1 MPHEMSGQTA
11 LKRGDFQ
18 EAVNIYRRAIDEKKT
33 PDNWIG
39 LASAYEGLG
48 DYLTA
53 RWACNKGLDLYPQNN
68 EALLLADAI
77 EKKLAATKQSYP
89 PQRQVNF
96 RSLRNVFEHR
106 IRNTWKP
113 IFVKGINLGLAVP
126 GYFPGEYPV
135 GKSTYRRWFEQM
147 VSAGFNTVRV
157 YTIQSPSFYEA
168 LYEHNEKKISL
179 FLLQGIWIEPPEDN
193 NFSKETYLS
202 YAQQQI
208 TEAIDILFGN
218 IILSQRQGYP
228 HGSYRCGVSPYVMG
242 LIFGREWEGCPIL
255 EYNQLMGHKAHQY
268 KGRFLSIIQG
278 KPFEVWI
285 TTMLDF
291 LLKYEE
297 ERYGVTHPVSTI
309 CWPTLDPLSHPSEY
323 KEEDELMW
331 QKISPIDDKCIKNED
346 MESIDLAKITVKA
359 GNGFFATYHVY
370 PYYPDFMNNDYL
382 NQEKPYDAYLRLL
395 KAHHGNQAILIAEF
409 GVSGS
414 REVSH
419 WHRLGWHHG
428 GHNEAQQGE
437 INGAMIKAIHTTG
450 MAGGALF
457 SWFDEWFKRNWLFM
471 NYELPADR
479 NQLWFNLQ
487 DAEQCYGLIAAY
499 PNYPSRKVNLNGD
512 LTEWHDATVLYQNEG
527 ASEQSFPDGADAS
540 RCLQSLSV
548 QHDEGF
554 LYLAL
559 QTRDVIDFSN
569 GHYVIGIDTCD
580 PDAGEFLLPFNL
592 GISSPVGLKFLIH
605 LTGTKTSRILVCM
618 TYDKCLNERNFQPTK
633 LEIPNLKKGLWP
645 RPSSEGAW
653 VSMQN
658 ITNPRRRSKDL
669 KHFFPANVFPMSA
682 LRHGSLDPRHPQS
695 DSLADFYVSGR
706 MIELRIPWGL
716 IMFTDPS
723 SRTVYWQ
730 QGDQLTR
737 TTDGIR
743 FVSFSYKPDAKGFT
757 AKKTGKSHNA
767 TDMLPRVLEPNTIR
781 TYAWNGWNVP
791 LYHFYEKKSLAIYRQ
806 YLTEIPS

>member
-1 MPHEMSGQTA
+1 MPHEKSGLTA

-18 EAVNIYRRAIDEKKT
+18 EAVNIYRRAIDEKKS

-39 LASAYEGLG
+39 LASAYQGLE
-48 DYLTA
+48 DYMTA
-53 RWACNKGLDLYPQNN
+53 RWACNNCLEMEPQHTEAIHLANGIEKYLAAAKKAYPQ
-68 EALLLADAI
+68 
-77 EKKLAATKQSYP
+77 
-89 PQRQVNF
+89 QRQVNF

-106 IRNTWKP
+106 IGNTWKP

-126 GYFPGEYPV
+126 GYFPGEYPI
-135 GKSTYRRWFEQM
+135 GKSTYRMWFEQM

-168 LYEHNEKKISL
+168 LYEHNASKTSL
-179 FLLQGIWIEPPEDN
+179 FLLQGIWIDPPKDA

-202 YAQQQI
+202 YARKQI

-218 IILSQRQGYP
+218 AMLPERPAYP
-228 HGSYRCGVSPYVMG
+228 NGSYKCDVTPYVMG
-242 LIFGREWEGCPIL
+242 LIFGREWEGCPIR
-255 EYNQLMGHKAHQY
+255 EYNQLMGHKAHLY
-268 KGRFLSIIQG
+268 DGHFLSITKG
-278 KPFEVWI
+278 TAFEIWI
-285 TTMLDF
+285 TQMLDF
-291 LLKYEE
+291 LLKYEK
-297 ERYGVTHPVSTI
+297 ERYGVAHPISTV
-309 CWPTLDPLSHPSEY
+309 CWPTLDPIVHPSESIY
-323 KEEDELMW
+323 EDGLRW
-331 QKISPIDDKCIKNED
+331 QGLPVKRVNCNENDDV
-346 MESIDLAKITVKA
+346 ESLDIAKINVRK
-359 GNGFFATYHVY
+359 GNSFFATYHVY
-370 PYYPDFMNNDYL
+370 PYYPDFMNNDFL
-382 NQEKPYDAYLRLL
+382 DEKKPYEAYLLLL

-409 GVSGS
+409 GVPGS

-428 GHNEAQQGE
+428 GHNELQQGK
-437 INGAMIKAIHTTG
+437 INGEMIKAIHETG

-499 PNYPSRKVNLNGD
+499 PNYPSRKVNLKGD
-512 LTEWHDATVLYQNEG
+512 LAEWHDATVLYQNEG
-527 ASEQSFPDGADAS
+527 SPEHTFADGNDAS
-540 RCLQSLSV
+540 RSLKSLSV

-559 QTRDVIDFSN
+559 KTRGVIDFSN

-580 PDAGEFLLPFNL
+580 PAAGEFLLPFNL

-605 LTGTKTSRILVCM
+605 LTGTKTSRILTCM
-618 TYDKCLNERNFQPTK
+618 SYDKFLNETTFQPTE
-633 LEIPNLKKGLWP
+633 LDIPSPNKELWP
-645 RPSSEGAW
+645 RPSNEGAW
-653 VSMQN
+653 VYMQSK
-658 ITNPRRRSKDL
+658 TTHRRISKNG
-669 KHFFPANVFPMSA
+669 KRFYPAKIFPMST
-682 LRHGSLDPRHPQS
+682 LRHGSLDQRHPQS
-695 DSLADFYVSGR
+695 DSLADFYVSDR

-716 IMFTDPS
+716 IMVTDPS
-723 SRTVYWQ
+723 SRTVYWRQ
-730 QGDQLTR
+730 SDQTTR
-737 TTDGIR
+737 ITDGIR
-743 FVSFSYKPDAKGFT
+743 LVSFSYKPETKGFR
-757 AKKTGKSHNA
+757 AKKTERTHNA

-806 YLTEIPS
+806 YLMEIPT